1 MMYRFMHGNNLGT
14 LVFVWNVPK
23 EGGEATT
30 NAKVVNEL
38 SSHQQVY
45 STREMRR
52 LYIQHYTQ
60 LSGSTCK
67 SSKAVLRNLYRSL
80 TGDIS
85 SVRSSAEKEVD
96 ERVSALPKKCLRLM
110 TLEFYWTCDG

>member
-14 LVFVWNVPK
+14 LVFVWNLPK

-30 NAKVVNEL
+30 NAKIVNEL

-45 STREMRR
+45 STREMRQ
-52 LYIQHYTQ
+52 LYIQRYTQ

-85 SVRSSAEKEVD
+85 SAQSSAEKEVD
-96 ERVSALPKKCLRLM
+96 ERVSALAEEVFELDDPGILLDM
-110 TLEFYWTCDG
+110 